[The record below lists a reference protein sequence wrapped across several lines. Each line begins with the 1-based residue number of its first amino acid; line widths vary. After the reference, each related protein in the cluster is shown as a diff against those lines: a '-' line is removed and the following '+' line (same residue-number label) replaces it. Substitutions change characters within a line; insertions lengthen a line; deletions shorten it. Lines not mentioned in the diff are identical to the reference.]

1 MSYFATKN
9 VLFRHRFPVLF
20 LLPRFTTLQNGFRG
34 DLSRLRHRESR
45 FVVHWQCNI
54 VHDILPTIFFV
65 NKKTENE
72 LQKEMKRFNDFI
84 IGDFIDSY
92 RNITLKTFSA
102 YKYFSEYCSNNENRV
117 ILIHDDD
124 ILMNEINFSSFLV
137 NNLGKQG

>member
-1 MSYFATKN
+1 M
-9 VLFRHRFPVLF
+9 
-20 LLPRFTTLQNGFRG
+20 
-34 DLSRLRHRESR
+34 
-45 FVVHWQCNI
+45 
-54 VHDILPTIFFV
+54 
-65 NKKTENE
+65 NKKRKNE

-102 YKYFSEYCSNNENRV
+102 YKYVSEYCSNNENRV

-124 ILMNEINFSSFLV
+124 ILIHEINFNSFLV